1 MPCETEWGHTTLFYF
16 FLTWMNGAYKVFIKF
31 GCIVALH
38 INRVLLYVMG
48 ETGNGKNQVVLLL
61 HSLLQLW

>member
-1 MPCETEWGHTTLFYF
+1 
-16 FLTWMNGAYKVFIKF
+16 MNGAYRVFIKF

-38 INRVLLYVMG
+38 INRVLLYVMR
-48 ETGNGKNQVVLLL
+48 ETGNGINQVVLLL